1 MCNNRLLKR
10 IALARWVR
18 HWVCPWIVGN
28 FNELAVYLPE
38 FAESRP
44 AGLQPRA
51 PESVRFSRKTL
62 THHRIFPISS
72 PQQII
77 ASAA

>member
-44 AGLQPRA
+44 AGLQPRP

-72 PQQII
+72 LQQII